1 MFFDL
6 AKANAS
12 GGLNNQS
19 IHITGRYPGY
29 SITSLAPF
37 LQSSDDINERFALSG
52 GAIGGRKTKPM
63 ILSAIANSQGLQT
76 ARPAPP
82 TPFLAAYDNTLFNA
96 DLWMHIT
103 ERQQAW
109 FNFSRGVKLP
119 DPGKYYGNGNY
130 RLVNGHYQ
138 LVNSVNV
145 ARAKLQGIKVAAGA
159 IRAIIYVTRSRRTT
173 RCRIN
178 RLPLTVR
185 IWPVRRKLRL
195 MLAGR
200 QIPGACACRVSR
212 RLI

>member
-6 AKANAS
+6 AKANGS

-29 SITSLAPF
+29 SITRLAPF
-37 LQSSDDINERFALSG
+37 LQSSDDINESFALSG

-96 DLWMHIT
+96 DLWMHII

-109 FNFSRGVKLP
+109 FNFSRGVELSN
-119 DPGKYYGNGNY
+119 PGKYYGNGNY

-145 ARAKLQGIKVAAGA
+145 ARWASKLSLGAG
-159 IRAIIYVTRSRRTT
+159 
-173 RCRIN
+173 
-178 RLPLTVR
+178 
-185 IWPVRRKLRL
+185 
-195 MLAGR
+195 LALNGR
-200 QIPGACACRVSR
+200 
-212 RLI
+212 